1 MRWIPK
7 GKEIRRLRASV
18 GWRQIDL
25 ARRAKLS
32 PRQLGAIEGKNPPK
46 EILAE
51 TVTNLAAALTAG
63 LRQERRYAAGEEQPV
78 VAREDIATWDD
89 GSTAAAPPA
98 LPARTKG
105 TKRGPAPSPAE
116 GEEASAE
123 GGPRPREIVR
133 CAEIEQALGLDSE
146 TVTTPSGT
154 YPLLGFTN
162 SMLLDPLYKKS
173 QGHPFV
179 VSGKITIFKRM
190 TTKEADAL
198 GAKENHG
205 LGISR
210 FCVQRQ
216 VRGIIKGKLQ
226 TEVFY
231 ATVFAPQIDQ
241 ACHLLECFK
250 RKVAVSVLVRVAVR
264 EYDESIGWNGFYIFE
279 DDHHRWPWAFV
290 VDEIVSPALPSLP
303 T

>member
-1 MRWIPK
+1 M
-7 GKEIRRLRASV
+7 
-18 GWRQIDL
+18 
-25 ARRAKLS
+25 
-32 PRQLGAIEGKNPPK
+32 
-46 EILAE
+46 
-51 TVTNLAAALTAG
+51 
-63 LRQERRYAAGEEQPV
+63 
-78 VAREDIATWDD
+78 
-89 GSTAAAPPA
+89 
-98 LPARTKG
+98 
-105 TKRGPAPSPAE
+105 
-116 GEEASAE
+116 
-123 GGPRPREIVR
+123 R

-146 TVTTPSGT
+146 TVTIPSGT

-173 QGHPFV
+173 QGHAFV

-216 VRGIIKGKLQ
+216 VRGTIKGKLK

-250 RKVAVSVLVRVAVR
+250 KKAAVSVLVRVVVR
-264 EYDESIGWNGFYIFE
+264 EYDESKEWNGFYIFE

-290 VDEIVSPALPSLP
+290 VEEIITPPLPSLA